1 MLHDVSRHRELIV
14 RANKLRDALT
24 SFAAKL
30 MALAA

>member
-1 MLHDVSRHRELIV
+1 MMSADTESDRESH
-14 RANKLRDALT
+14 KLRDALT